1 MIKGLKQRLTDYTDS
16 LTMYDYAAFGWL
28 LFILVVLI
36 LLAMISSK
44 KKPKLAVSLIF
55 FTFILM
61 FTAPI
66 GIKIF
71 LDKSVRKVEIQD
83 QNSTLLNFSKA
94 LVVTGELYNLG
105 KINMTK
111 CYIKTKILKK
121 TDNKYLNILYNLKP
135 IRQRTTILDENLTQ
149 NSSKE
154 LKIVFEKFNYQ
165 KEYRVTLSAEC
176 Y

>member
-1 MIKGLKQRLTDYTDS
+1 MLKGLKQRLTDYTDS

-28 LFILVVLI
+28 LFLLIALI
-36 LLAMISSK
+36 LLAILSSK
-44 KKPKLAVSLIF
+44 KKPKLAASLIF
-55 FTFILM
+55 FTFVLM
-61 FTAPI
+61 FTAPL

-83 QNSTLLNFSKA
+83 QNHTHLNFSKA
-94 LVVTGELYNLG
+94 LVITGKLHNLG
-105 KINMTK
+105 KINMHK
-111 CYIKTKILKK
+111 CYIKTKVLKQ

-135 IRQRTTILDENLTQ
+135 IRQRTTILDENITQ
-149 NSSKE
+149 DSSKE
-154 LKIVFEKFNYQ
+154 LKVVFEKFNYQ

>member
-1 MIKGLKQRLTDYTDS
+1 MLKGLKQRLTDYTDS
-16 LTMYDYAAFGWL
+16 LTMYDYTAFGWL
-28 LFILVVLI
+28 LFLLVVLI
-36 LLAMISSK
+36 LLAILSSK
-44 KKPKLAVSLIF
+44 KKPKLATLLIF

-71 LDKSVRKVEIQD
+71 LDKSVRKVEIQE
-83 QNSTLLNFSKA
+83 QNNTHLNFSKA
-94 LVVTGELYNLG
+94 LVVTGELHNFG
-105 KINMTK
+105 KIDMTK

-121 TDNKYLNILYNLKP
+121 ADNKYLNILYTLKP
-135 IRQRTTILDENLTQ
+135 IRQRTTILDENLTK

-154 LKIVFEKFNYQ
+154 LKVVFKNFNYK
-165 KEYRVTLSAEC
+165 KEYRVTLDAEC